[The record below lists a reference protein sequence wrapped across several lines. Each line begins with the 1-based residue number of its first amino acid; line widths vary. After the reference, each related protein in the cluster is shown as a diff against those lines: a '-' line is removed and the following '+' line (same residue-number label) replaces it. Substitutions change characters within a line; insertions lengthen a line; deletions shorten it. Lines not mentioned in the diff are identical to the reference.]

1 MIAICTKEMEPPTK
15 RRYHFA
21 LSSFSRMYGV
31 PKVTQDMAD
40 LCFEWALGEEIAP
53 LDCLNH
59 VDRYFR
65 ELWKKNLDV

>member
-1 MIAICTKEMEPPTK
+1 
-15 RRYHFA
+15 
-21 LSSFSRMYGV
+21 MYGV